1 MTVHN
6 DTVEK
11 AQSTPDEQQPYAEL
25 GLKDDEYQ
33 RIHDILGRR
42 PTDAE
47 LTMYSV
53 MWSEHCS
60 YKSSKTHL
68 RYFGETMTEE
78 MGEKILA
85 GIGENAGVVDIGDG
99 NAVTF
104 RVESHNHPSYVEPYQ
119 GAATGV
125 GGIVRDI
132 MAMGARPIAVMDQ
145 LRFGPADA
153 PDTKRVLPGV
163 VSGVGGYG
171 NSLGLPNIGGET
183 VFDET
188 YAGNPLVNAL
198 CVGTLKVDDLKLA
211 FASGKGNKVM
221 LFGSRTG
228 LDGIGGVS
236 VLASDTF
243 EDGAERK
250 LPAVQVGD
258 PFAEKVLIECCLD
271 LYHAGVVVGIQDLGG
286 AGLAC
291 ATSELAASGDG
302 GMEVNLDNVP
312 LRAQNMTAAEIL
324 ASESQERMCA
334 VVAPENV
341 AKFREICERW
351 DVTCAEIGEVTE
363 GNHLVIRHQGEVVVD
378 APAGTIADEA
388 PVYERPYA
396 RPEWQDDLQKYQ
408 GTDKRGLVESLQKLV
423 SSPALCSRDFIMN
436 QYDRY
441 VRGNTV
447 QSHHADAGVL
457 RIDEETGRGV
467 AVSADASGRYT
478 KLDPN
483 MGARLALAEAYRNV
497 AVTGAKPVA
506 ITNCLNYG
514 SPENPDVM
522 WQFRESVH
530 GLADAAV
537 ELSIPVSGGNVSF
550 YNQTGEEPI
559 LPTPVVGVLGV
570 IDDVH
575 KAIGNELGTVDE
587 KEVLIAL
594 GETKDEFGGSIWQQV
609 SADTSEASSLNG
621 LPPQVEMANE
631 KRLAEF
637 FHGNELLT
645 AAHDISEGGLAVTAF
660 EMAKRAGATAD
671 GAGLGLNLDLTA
683 VHEDEFVAAFSES
696 ASRVLVATTADRT
709 DQVLARAGELGIPA
723 AIVGETTET
732 GALTL
737 GGESVA
743 ISQLVSAW
751 SATLPDL
758 FDHAVGA
765 NSVVE

>member
-1 MTVHN
+1 MTVQN
-6 DTVEK
+6 DTVDQ
-11 AQSTPDEQQPYAEL
+11 ALTTPGQSQPYREL

-33 RIHDILGRR
+33 RIRDILGRR

-60 YKSSKTHL
+60 YKSSKVHL
-68 RYFGETMTEE
+68 RYFGETMTEQ
-78 MGEKILA
+78 MGSKILA

-104 RVESHNHPSYVEPYQ
+104 RVESHNHPSYVEPHQ

-163 VSGVGGYG
+163 VSGISHYG
-171 NSLGLPNIGGET
+171 NCLGLPNIGGET
-183 VFDET
+183 VFDES

-198 CVGTLKVDDLKLA
+198 CVGTLKVEDLKLA
-211 FASGKGNKVM
+211 FASGTGNKVI

-271 LYHAGVVVGIQDLGG
+271 LYKAGVVVGIQDLGG

-302 GMEVNLDNVP
+302 GMEVNLDEVP
-312 LRAQNMTAAEIL
+312 LRAEHMTAAEIL

-341 AKFREICERW
+341 EKFKEICAHW
-351 DVTCAEIGEVTE
+351 DVTCAEIGEVTT
-363 GNHLVIRHQGEVVVD
+363 GKHLIIRHHGEVVVD
-378 APAGTIADEA
+378 APAHTIANEG
-388 PVYERPYA
+388 PVYDRPFA
-396 RPEWQDDLQKYQ
+396 RPDWQDDLQVY
-408 GTDKRGLVESLQKLV
+408 RGIENADLGEALLQLV
-423 SSPALCSRDFIMN
+423 SSPALCSRDFITD

-447 QSHHADAGVL
+447 QAQHADSGVL

-497 AVTGAKPVA
+497 VVTGARPVA
-506 ITNCLNYG
+506 VTNCLNYG

-530 GLADAAV
+530 GLADGAV

-550 YNQTGEEPI
+550 YNQTGDEPI

-570 IDDVH
+570 IEDVH
-575 KAIGNELGTVDE
+575 QAIGHRLGTVSE
-587 KEVLIAL
+587 PEVIVAL
-594 GETKDEFGGSIWQQV
+594 GETKDEFGGSIWQQI
-609 SADTSEASSLNG
+609 SGAGLNG
-621 LPPQVEMANE
+621 LPPQVDLANE
-631 KRLAEF
+631 QALADF
-637 FHGNELLT
+637 FIGNTSLT
-645 AAHDISEGGLAVTAF
+645 AAHDVSEGGNAVAAF
-660 EMAKRAGATAD
+660 EMANRAGT
-671 GAGLGLNLDLTA
+671 GLNIDLSKI
-683 VHEDEFVAAFSES
+683 HSDPFVAAFSES
-696 ASRVLVATTADRT
+696 ASRVLVATTADRV
-709 DQVLARAGELGIPA
+709 DSVLQRAGELGIPA
-723 AIVGETTET
+723 AVVGETNDS
-732 GALTL
+732 
-737 GGESVA
+737 GEFTFGDASLPLA
-743 ISQLVSAW
+743 QLHEAW
-751 SATLPDL
+751 AATLPGL
-758 FDHAVGA
+758 FGHAVGA